1 MKFKRDY
8 KIIIQADTNDL
19 CYLMTTIKGER
30 KSNMSVEDY
39 ETIAS
44 MLDDVGIMIKNT
56 LKLYKKL

>member
-8 KIIIQADTNDL
+8 KITVQADMNDS
-19 CYLMTTIKGER
+19 CYWMATIKGER

-44 MLDDVGIMIKNT
+44 MFDDVSKMIKN
-56 LKLYKKL
+56 YIKKLQK